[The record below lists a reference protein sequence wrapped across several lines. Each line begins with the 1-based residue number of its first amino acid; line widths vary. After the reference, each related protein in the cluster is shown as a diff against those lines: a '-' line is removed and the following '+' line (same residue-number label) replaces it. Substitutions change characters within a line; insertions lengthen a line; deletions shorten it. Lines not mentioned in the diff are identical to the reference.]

1 MKEQLHPDKML
12 KKLTRNRAISTLVLN
27 NPVPVSY
34 CDDSLDLLAAIID
47 CKSDD
52 VVRSKPITLYLNRK
66 WKAFAY
72 RFYLT

>member
-1 MKEQLHPDKML
+1 ML
-12 KKLTRNRAISTLVLN
+12 KKKTRNRAISTLVMN

-34 CDDSLDLLAAIID
+34 CDDSLDLLSAIVE
-47 CKSDD
+47 CKSDE